1 MHNIKDIRNNLDEF
15 KKLIK
20 TRNTDVDIDQIKD
33 LDEKNRKLIQEKE
46 SLEKEKKDISKKKD
60 ESLFKKSKSEFIVRV
75 DADDYVNSN
84 YLNLLKLYLEFNKN
98 VDAVACDYL
107 LIDDKEKVKFFKK
120 TFLLWVWTI

>member
-60 ESLFKKSKSEFIVRV
+60 ESLFKKSKEISVKIVKLDKDQSYLKKKIRPYIEFIT
-75 DADDYVNSN
+75 
-84 YLNLLKLYLEFNKN
+84 
-98 VDAVACDYL
+98 
-107 LIDDKEKVKFFKK
+107 KFTTKRYTRRK
-120 TFLLWVWTI
+120 R